1 MSLTTEQLLERRKG
15 IGGSDVAAILGL
27 SQWKTPID
35 VYNEKVNNEYP
46 IATPRMRWGIRL
58 ENAIATE
65 YKEQT
70 GRKIRKCHKIIRH
83 KKYPF
88 LLGNIDRV
96 IISGNGYGP
105 GILEIK
111 TASGF
116 FEKTWQEEI
125 PLYYFAQIQHYLFIT
140 GYTWG
145 DIALLGDG
153 RDFKI
158 IPIKPDSSYIE
169 TALPILIDFWKNN
182 ILKLNP
188 PEPTIFDDLNKL
200 YPQEIKGKAIEIS
213 DDTYKI
219 IQDLKIVKGQ
229 LLALNNDKKN
239 YEQQIKIAMGDSEY
253 LTFNTK
259 PIVTWKQSKDSES
272 IDIDRLKNEM
282 PGIYDKY
289 KIIKPGSRRL
299 LLK

>member
-111 TASGF
+111 TAS
-116 FEKTWQEEI
+116 EI
-125 PLYYFAQIQHYLFIT
+125 SVYLYVIPVISTIASYFLFKDEI
-140 GYTWG
+140 
-145 DIALLGDG
+145 
-153 RDFKI
+153 
-158 IPIKPDSSYIE
+158 
-169 TALPILIDFWKNN
+169 
-182 ILKLNP
+182 
-188 PEPTIFDDLNKL
+188 TIFFILGGMFVIIGLVFVNMKQKNSINK
-200 YPQEIKGKAIEIS
+200 K
-213 DDTYKI
+213 
-219 IQDLKIVKGQ
+219 
-229 LLALNNDKKN
+229 
-239 YEQQIKIAMGDSEY
+239 
-253 LTFNTK
+253 
-259 PIVTWKQSKDSES
+259 
-272 IDIDRLKNEM
+272 
-282 PGIYDKY
+282 
-289 KIIKPGSRRL
+289 
-299 LLK
+299 